1 MPHQL
6 KCLKLLVN
14 VYVYSTCFIKTK
26 SLHWSVSWSLL
37 NKCLRYSTSEKS
49 RYTCCSEAV
58 ICEITFHF
66 SFSKHVADH
75 FLQSIHCKWFWMV
88 PVFAWFW
95 GINWLQVEFFILLN
109 YTRRNMWKICL
120 KILTWQCGDS
130 GTALMVT
137 FFTVRDCSWRPP
149 WLFFEP
155 CSRYWMH
162 RGFL

>member
-1 MPHQL
+1 
-6 KCLKLLVN
+6 
-14 VYVYSTCFIKTK
+14 
-26 SLHWSVSWSLL
+26 
-37 NKCLRYSTSEKS
+37 
-49 RYTCCSEAV
+49 
-58 ICEITFHF
+58 
-66 SFSKHVADH
+66 
-75 FLQSIHCKWFWMV
+75 MV

-155 CSRYWMH
+155 CLRYWMLLKDVNLIKAQL
-162 RGFL
+162 FLFTHSPQAEVSSIVDKKKIAFSRASGQCVPINPFSQSCSSCYHWCSFLCNPYSQSSQHSQLLIQRIFLLWE